1 LGRAD
6 QMMYAVDLPDPHADN
21 ENVAYVNVDNFTTK
35 KDALE
40 YLSNVYG
47 LPEEIANFFI
57 TQY

>member
-1 LGRAD
+1 
-6 QMMYAVDLPDPHADN
+6 MMYAVDLPDPHADN